1 MMDTEQAPYLSVVV
15 PAYNESAR
23 LAKNLLHVVAFVEQ
37 QQWTYEILP
46 VDDGSDDGT
55 ADTLQKISV
64 PALRLLRHER
74 NRGKGAA
81 VRTGVLA
88 SRGQWILITD
98 ADLSTPI
105 EELPK
110 LLAKADG
117 ADVIF
122 GSRAAEGSRIEVRQ
136 PRRRETLGRLFNGLV
151 RVLGFTALR
160 DTQCGF
166 KLLRGEAARRLFPRL
181 RIARYAFDVE
191 LVWEAERAGY
201 RVREIGVLW
210 RDSDGSTVRPWR
222 DGLSM
227 VADVLRLRL
236 GRRRG
241 GGAPRPDA

>member
-1 MMDTEQAPYLSVVV
+1 MTRRATPIASQMPYLSIVV
-15 PAYNESAR
+15 PAYNEAFR
-23 LAKNLLHVVAFVEQ
+23 LAKNLRHVVEFLERR
-37 QQWTYEILP
+37 QWSYEILP

-55 ADTLQKISV
+55 ADTLKAIST
-64 PALRLLRHER
+64 PALRLLQHER

-88 SRGQWILITD
+88 SRGQWVLVTD
-98 ADLSTPI
+98 ADFSTPI

-110 LLAKADG
+110 LLAETDR

-122 GSRAAEGSRIEVRQ
+122 GSRAVEGSRIEVRQ
-136 PRRRETLGRLFNGLV
+136 PRRREMLGRLFNGLV
-151 RVLGFTALR
+151 RALGLTALR

-201 RVREIGVLW
+201 RVRELGVLW

-236 GRRRG
+236 T
-241 GGAPRPDA
+241 PRP